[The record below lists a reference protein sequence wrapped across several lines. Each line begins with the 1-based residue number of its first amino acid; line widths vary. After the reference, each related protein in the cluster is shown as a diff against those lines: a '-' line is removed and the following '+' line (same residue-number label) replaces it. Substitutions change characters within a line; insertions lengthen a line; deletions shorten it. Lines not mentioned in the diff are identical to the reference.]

1 VSARSQQVYVNYTIS
16 KCYRLVA
23 IKLGRKCSED
33 VIEEVLLAALEG
45 THNDI
50 LAHVQGQEARE
61 DAFRKSIEPMPG
73 LPDAKP

>member
-33 VIEEVLLAALEG
+33 VIEEVLLAALSHSHPE
-45 THNDI
+45 I
-50 LAHVQGQEARE
+50 YAHVESQEIAE
-61 DAFRKSIEPMPG
+61 EEFRKSITP
-73 LPDAKP
+73 KP